1 MTDENLRAQV
11 NAIIR
16 DEIQEGINEYIEETE
31 KSAAAGFGITKHG
44 KDEKLKINIPND
56 EVDKLIKKYA
66 GGGDI
71 EDEGQSEEGIQNLTV
86 PPDTEVEEDD
96 EIIKVVLIA
105 SKLIKKNL
113 YEPKIQ

>member
-16 DEIQEGINEYIEETE
+16 DEIQEGINEYIDETE

-56 EVDKLIKKYA
+56 EVDKLIKKY
-66 GGGDI
+66 
-71 EDEGQSEEGIQNLTV
+71 
-86 PPDTEVEEDD
+86 
-96 EIIKVVLIA
+96 K
-105 SKLIKKNL
+105 KIKKREKSNL
-113 YEPKIQ
+113 NQVKLLDSRGKPLK